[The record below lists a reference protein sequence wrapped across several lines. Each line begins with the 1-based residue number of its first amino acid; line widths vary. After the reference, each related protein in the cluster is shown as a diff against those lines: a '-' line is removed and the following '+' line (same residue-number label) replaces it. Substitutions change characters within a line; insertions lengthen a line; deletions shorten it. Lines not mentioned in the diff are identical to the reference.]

1 MKKVI
6 AVLLVIIVILGA
18 FGLGYSMNRSTLP
31 KDEGTVSAP
40 ANVSSTVGEATVTEQ
55 ITDVKQEFTAEV
67 KTTVTENGT
76 EITLSDAKQ
85 IALNDAGVAEADAAR
100 LHGRLDYDDGRKIYD
115 VEFYSGNIE
124 YDYEILADS
133 GEIFERNHETHGMPP
148 LDATVEVISEDEAK
162 ENALDHAGVS
172 LEDAKFIRV
181 TLEKDDGREEY
192 EIEFTAGGREYDYVI
207 DPYTGEI
214 LEVEME

>member
-6 AVLLVIIVILGA
+6 AVLLVIIVIVGA
-18 FGLGYSMNRSTLP
+18 FGLGYSMNRSLP
-31 KDEGTVSAP
+31 PKGEGTVSAP
-40 ANVSSTVGEATVTEQ
+40 ANISSAVGEANITEQ
-55 ITDVKQEFTAEV
+55 ITDSKQEVAVKPETAV
-67 KTTVTENGT
+67 AENGT
-76 EITLSDAKQ
+76 EITLAEAKQ

-115 VEFYSGNIE
+115 VEFYADNTE

-148 LDATVEVISEDEAK
+148 SDATVEVISEDEAK
-162 ENALDHAGVS
+162 ENALGHAGVS

-192 EIEFTAGGREYDYVI
+192 EIEFTADGREYDYVI

>member
-6 AVLLVIIVILGA
+6 AVLLVIIVIVGA
-18 FGLGYSMNRSTLP
+18 FGLGYSMNRSLP
-31 KDEGTVSAP
+31 PKGEGTVSAP
-40 ANVSSTVGEATVTEQ
+40 ANISSAVGEANITEQ
-55 ITDVKQEFTAEV
+55 ITDSKQEVAVKPETAV
-67 KTTVTENGT
+67 AENGT
-76 EITLSDAKQ
+76 EITLAEAKQ
-85 IALNDAGVAEADAAR
+85 IALN
-100 LHGRLDYDDGRKIYD
+100 DDGRKIYD
-115 VEFYSGNIE
+115 VEFYADNTE

-148 LDATVEVISEDEAK
+148 SDATVEVISEDEAK
-162 ENALDHAGVS
+162 ENALGHAGVS

-192 EIEFTAGGREYDYVI
+192 EIEFTADGREYDYVI

>member
-6 AVLLVIIVILGA
+6 AVLLVIIVIVGA
-18 FGLGYSMNRSTLP
+18 FGLGYSMNRSAPT

-40 ANVSSTVGEATVTEQ
+40 ANISSAVGEANVTEQ
-55 ITDVKQEFTAEV
+55 IMDSNQEVAGKPEIA
-67 KTTVTENGT
+67 VTENGT
-76 EITLSDAKQ
+76 EITLADAKQ

-115 VEFYSGNIE
+115 VEFYAGNTE

-133 GEIFERNHETHGMPP
+133 GEIFERNHETHSMPP
-148 LDATVEVISEDEAK
+148 SDATGEVISEDEAK
-162 ENALDHAGVS
+162 ENALGHAGVAQ
-172 LEDAKFIRV
+172 EDANFIRV
-181 TLEKDDGREEY
+181 QLEKDDGREEY